1 METQEQQPAEE
12 RERVGTDNRGTANT
26 TEGERPTETSSP
38 PESSQEAQSLSSVS
52 IPQQFAWAGLR
63 RTANHTEESTNNA
76 KESSSTSA
84 TLNSK
89 EDDGDCDVFWLN
101 DLVLWNLLGFA
112 ADLSPDYLKCQLVCK
127 RWKSM
132 VELVNP
138 PVLVAMLRLME
149 VKRIIDLEEGASL
162 WTTALQSLKS
172 RDCPL
177 YRKEDKATGA
187 EEQKPIWPTLQ
198 PQFNVILM
206 RFLHDLANQRDPAN
220 GSGTMY
226 NSTCA
231 FLTELAGETVQKFWS
246 TLESPKSYD
255 GSPDGHFLK
264 QLNEL
269 VNVWRYWKGIVN
281 TVNDLANYLDR
292 YYVPHHSLPSIAQA
306 AEGAF
311 VQVLRV
317 SLSGHDC
324 ATARAL
330 VEQFGSTAIQSKL
343 GAHLALLSEVLDAC
357 KKLRSYNQARHL
369 PRHEQEPLSEQCV
382 AVYETYAR
390 VEAELESIMAAAT
403 NKSSAVTTESSSL
416 NHQDAIEDTLER
428 KPITIVCIGG
438 QKFSVAAGGHFLVC
452 SGFLSR
458 LHLRAGDLIWLNLKP
473 AIMEKVLEFYA
484 MDELDPMPE
493 LPMPLQREVR
503 ELLGERY
510 WNFVQPLPHPVL
522 FELVSAANLLHCQR
536 LLDLTCAMTA
546 FMMRGR
552 TVQEIRDIFR
562 LPMDIEEEEAI

>member
-1 METQEQQPAEE
+1 
-12 RERVGTDNRGTANT
+12 
-26 TEGERPTETSSP
+26 
-38 PESSQEAQSLSSVS
+38 
-52 IPQQFAWAGLR
+52 
-63 RTANHTEESTNNA
+63 
-76 KESSSTSA
+76 
-84 TLNSK
+84 
-89 EDDGDCDVFWLN
+89 
-101 DLVLWNLLGFA
+101 
-112 ADLSPDYLKCQLVCK
+112 
-127 RWKSM
+127 
-132 VELVNP
+132 
-138 PVLVAMLRLME
+138 
-149 VKRIIDLEEGASL
+149 
-162 WTTALQSLKS
+162 
-172 RDCPL
+172 
-177 YRKEDKATGA
+177 
-187 EEQKPIWPTLQ
+187 
-198 PQFNVILM
+198 
-206 RFLHDLANQRDPAN
+206 
-220 GSGTMY
+220 
-226 NSTCA
+226 
-231 FLTELAGETVQKFWS
+231 
-246 TLESPKSYD
+246 
-255 GSPDGHFLK
+255 
-264 QLNEL
+264 

-536 LLDLTCAMTA
+536 LLDLTCATTA

>member
-12 RERVGTDNRGTANT
+12 RERVGADNRGTANT
-26 TEGERPTETSSP
+26 TTGERPAETGSP

-63 RTANHTEESTNNA
+63 RAANHADESTNNA

-84 TLNSK
+84 TLKSK
-89 EDDGDCDVFWLN
+89 EDDGDSDVFWLN

-149 VKRIIDLEEGASL
+149 GKRIIDLEEGASL

-220 GSGTMY
+220 GSRTMY

-246 TLESPKSYD
+246 TLESPK
-255 GSPDGHFLK
+255 
-264 QLNEL
+264 
-269 VNVWRYWKGIVN
+269 R
-281 TVNDLANYLDR
+281 
-292 YYVPHHSLPSIAQA
+292 
-306 AEGAF
+306 
-311 VQVLRV
+311 
-317 SLSGHDC
+317 
-324 ATARAL
+324 
-330 VEQFGSTAIQSKL
+330 
-343 GAHLALLSEVLDAC
+343 
-357 KKLRSYNQARHL
+357 
-369 PRHEQEPLSEQCV
+369 
-382 AVYETYAR
+382 
-390 VEAELESIMAAAT
+390 
-403 NKSSAVTTESSSL
+403 
-416 NHQDAIEDTLER
+416 
-428 KPITIVCIGG
+428 
-438 QKFSVAAGGHFLVC
+438 
-452 SGFLSR
+452 
-458 LHLRAGDLIWLNLKP
+458 
-473 AIMEKVLEFYA
+473 
-484 MDELDPMPE
+484 
-493 LPMPLQREVR
+493 
-503 ELLGERY
+503 
-510 WNFVQPLPHPVL
+510 
-522 FELVSAANLLHCQR
+522 
-536 LLDLTCAMTA
+536 
-546 FMMRGR
+546 
-552 TVQEIRDIFR
+552 
-562 LPMDIEEEEAI
+562 